1 MDEVLGDFRQIVVD
15 DLGDVVHVNPARGQI
30 SRYEDADTPLL
41 ESGECRGALRLRTPA
56 VNHGRSEAFAVQ
68 AESQAFASALGARED
83 ENSALI
89 LSQQAAQHIEFAIG
103 GDFES
108 LHANVFG
115 GPQHRAQ
122 LDANRMTHIVVNQM
136 RNRGFESGGEA
147 EGLAILRKNGN
158 NPANRGKKSHVQ
170 HAIGFVE
177 DEHAQRLEGY
187 EPAIEKVLETSG
199 RSHDDASSLTQCVE
213 LAPLGQAADDKS
225 RWRQL

>member
-1 MDEVLGDFRQIVVD
+1 MMRSRLPVFSFRKIRCLHPLHLDAERALECEQLTTLVNSEESRGETLRARSSRSSHAMDEVLGDFRQIVVD

-30 SRYEDADTPLL
+30 SRYKDADTPLL

-108 LHANVFG
+108 LHANVF
-115 GPQHRAQ
+115 
-122 LDANRMTHIVVNQM
+122 
-136 RNRGFESGGEA
+136 
-147 EGLAILRKNGN
+147 
-158 NPANRGKKSHVQ
+158 
-170 HAIGFVE
+170 
-177 DEHAQRLEGY
+177 
-187 EPAIEKVLETSG
+187 
-199 RSHDDASSLTQCVE
+199 
-213 LAPLGQAADDKS
+213 
-225 RWRQL
+225 